1 MSAVN
6 VSLPGRVFNFFWN
19 FRIVRFTGGAGV
31 NLSTK
36 LFLTAAFRWLG
47 LPLWLNYG
55 LVHAIVVVVSYMYH
69 SRVTFQEDKRT
80 LAGFARFFLSVLVLK
95 LADYLVVV
103 ITNNISA
110 LQDYVYGIPGYGLFL
125 GDHLLY
131 IIIVLSSTVIYFFRY
146 FLFKNLAFRQKSDP
160 SP

>member
-1 MSAVN
+1 MFDY
-6 VSLPGRVFNFFWN
+6 LWN
-19 FRIVRFTGGAGV
+19 IRIVRFTGGAGV

-36 LFLTAAFRWLG
+36 LSLTAVFRWWG

-55 LVHAIVVVVSYMYH
+55 LVHAIVVVVSYYYH
-69 SRVTFQEDKRT
+69 SRVTFEEEKRSFK
-80 LAGFARFFLSVLVLK
+80 GFTRFFLSVLILK

-110 LQDYVYGIPGYGLFL
+110 LQNYVNGIPGCGPFL

-131 IIIVLSSTVIYFFRY
+131 IVIVCSSTVIYFFRY
-146 FLFKNLAFRQKSDP
+146 FLFKNLAFRQRMKRTAQRDSEH
-160 SP
+160 